1 MRHCG
6 KMRSASGVGV
16 LLLGLLISIPA
27 FSLAQS
33 KTAGDHFATG
43 TAAARQGD
51 DSTALQQF
59 NKALAAGMQTPVL
72 YYNIGVTCYRLG
84 YLNQAASAFKRAAR
98 SPKMAGLAYY
108 NLGLIAR
115 SQNNPSQARAF
126 FRQAEQA
133 AKTENLKKLSRL
145 ALETMGPE
153 TIVRQ
158 NQAGQA
164 AARGPESER
173 GLLWIELSAGYDD
186 NVLLIQSEVSG
197 GVSGE
202 EDTLAGTMLFGHYYV
217 AGNRRHGLRVYGLAM
232 LDRHSSLDSFDSD
245 IRGGGA
251 DYSVTTSR
259 WHHDLD
265 LMLLQTRL
273 GENKLED
280 TGRLTFS
287 SVAALTKNVNLKLQ
301 LLYESIDASP
311 AYAFLDGTRQT
322 GKIGLSGETGGW
334 TLEYN
339 LEYNDR
345 EDYQTQDGEFQSFSP
360 QQQGLVFTK
369 RVGFGQTWM
378 LELEGAYLQS
388 HYRDENVLTDG
399 TRLTREDKRPSLT
412 VGLYKTWL
420 NNWRL
425 GGELN
430 YVENESNL
438 DENDY
443 TRHALIL
450 TLDKTLRF

>member
-6 KMRSASGVGV
+6 KMRSAAGVGV
-16 LLLGLLISIPA
+16 LMLGLLVSLPA

-33 KTAGDHFATG
+33 QTARDYFTAGTK
-43 TAAARQGD
+43 AARQGD
-51 DSTALQQF
+51 DATALQQF
-59 NKALAAGMQTPVL
+59 NEALAAGMQTAAL

-84 YLNQAASAFKRAAR
+84 YLNQAAYAFKRAAR

-115 SQNNPSQARAF
+115 NQDNLPRAREF
-126 FRQAEQA
+126 FQQAEQA
-133 AKTENLKKLSRL
+133 AKTENLKELSRL
-145 ALETMGPE
+145 ALETMEPE
-153 TIVRQ
+153 TTVRQ
-158 NQAGQA
+158 NQAGEAETQ
-164 AARGPESER
+164 GSESER

-186 NVLLIQSEVSG
+186 NVLLIQSEDNS

-202 EDTLAGTMLFGHYYV
+202 DDTLAGTMLFGHYYA
-217 AGNRRHGLRVYGLAM
+217 AGNWRHGLRLYGLAL
-232 LDRHSSLDSFDSD
+232 LDRHSNLESFDSD

-251 DYSVTTSR
+251 DYSVTSSR
-259 WHHDLD
+259 WRHDLD
-265 LMLLQTRL
+265 LLLLQTRL
-273 GENKLED
+273 GEDKLED
-280 TGRLTFS
+280 TGRLMFS
-287 SVAALTKNVNLKLQ
+287 SVTALTENLQLKLQ
-301 LLYESIDASP
+301 LGYESIDASP
-311 AYAFLDGTRQT
+311 AYAFLDGTRQI
-322 GKIGLSGETGGW
+322 GKIQLSGENENW
-334 TLEYN
+334 ALEYG

-345 EDYQTQDGEFQSFSP
+345 EDYRTQDGEFQSFSP
-360 QQQGLVFTK
+360 QQQELVFTK
-369 RVGFGQTWM
+369 RVGFGETWM
-378 LELEGAYLQS
+378 LELEGAYLQNR
-388 HYRDENVLTDG
+388 YRGENVLTDG
-399 TRLTREDKRPSLT
+399 IRLTREDKRPSLR

-443 TRHALIL
+443 TRRAFTL